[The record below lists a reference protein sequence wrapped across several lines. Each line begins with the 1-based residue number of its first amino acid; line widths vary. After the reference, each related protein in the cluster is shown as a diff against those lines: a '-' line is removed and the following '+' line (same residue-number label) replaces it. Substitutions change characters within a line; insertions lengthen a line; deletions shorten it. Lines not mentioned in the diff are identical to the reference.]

1 MTCLH
6 RAAKPLSLAA
16 ELATTTTTAVAL
28 QNTLDSEFAVL
39 LMSFLSSDQELA
51 LIRFDAQLH
60 QQSSNAELQPSC

>member
-16 ELATTTTTAVAL
+16 ELATTTTAVAL
-28 QNTLDSEFAVL
+28 QDTLDSEFPVL
-39 LMSFLSSDQELA
+39 LINFLSSDQELA